1 MLLSA
6 EGVYKLFFCSRGAIF
21 LFASDVFIFIRLS
34 RFLSFNM
41 WTSSHVGNENVGRK
55 EREKDIKRK
64 YARRKRQKKKNATFM
79 QNRKL
84 SVQLK
89 EIEQV
94 NVKTKR
100 PGGFQTLPFRRMCFC
115 LKRKPREKKEWKV
128 PGRFYT
134 GPSFLYAQVSHTRPN
149 EVLSCTQKFRRVSF
163 SSTFLPFRF
172 HFFHNP
178 CNEILL
184 MSVRLYW
191 CGFF

>member
-21 LFASDVFIFIRLS
+21 LFASDFFIFIRLS

-89 EIEQV
+89 ETEQV

-100 PGGFQTLPFRRMCFC
+100 PGGFQTLPFRRMCFFWRESHAKKRSGKFLDVFTQAPASCMHKSAIQGQMKYLVAHRNFGVC
-115 LKRKPREKKEWKV
+115 L
-128 PGRFYT
+128 FHQL
-134 GPSFLYAQVSHTRPN
+134 FC
-149 EVLSCTQKFRRVSF
+149 LSDSIF
-163 SSTFLPFRF
+163 SI
-172 HFFHNP
+172 
-178 CNEILL
+178 IL
-184 MSVRLYW
+184 VTKYFW
-191 CGFF
+191 WA